1 MATIPIWLLF
11 LAVVGVLASVI
22 EAGYRLGVIAHRQSK
37 EEKESPVAAVSNTTL
52 GLLAFIL
59 AFTFAI
65 VTDRYDAKKRLVGEE
80 ANALRTVYL
89 RSEFL
94 PEADRER
101 AATLL
106 RQYVDLKLAGAK
118 EIVERDAALE
128 ERRIAWLRIER
139 QLWDMAVVNARQ
151 DMDSDVAA
159 LYVESLNHLVDAE
172 AMRVAIAWHARIPVV
187 IWSVLYVITALAMLG
202 FGYHMG
208 IAGSRRTKAALI
220 LVLAFSLMIAL
231 IADLDRPQ
239 SGFLRVSQR
248 PLVELNT
255 FMDREAEVREQK

>member
-1 MATIPIWLLF
+1 MATIPVWLLF
-11 LAVVGVLASVI
+11 LSVAAGTSCAI

-37 EEKESPVAAVSNTTL
+37 EEKESPVAAVSSTTL

-65 VTDRYDAKKRLVGEE
+65 VTDRYDAKRRLVGEE

-94 PEADRER
+94 PETDRER

-106 RQYVDLKLAGAK
+106 RRYVDLKITGAK
-118 EIVERDAALE
+118 ELVEGDAALE

-139 QLWDMAVVNARQ
+139 QLWDMAVANARQ
-151 DMDSDVAA
+151 DMNSDVAA
-159 LYVESLNHLVDAE
+159 LYVESLNDLVDAE
-172 AMRVAIAWHARIPVV
+172 AMRVATAWHARIPGV
-187 IWSVLYVITALAMLG
+187 IWSVFFVITALAMLG
-202 FGYHMG
+202 FGYHMA
-208 IAGSRRTKAALI
+208 IAGSRRTKTAFILI
-220 LVLAFSLMIAL
+220 LSFSLMIAL

-239 SGFLRVSQR
+239 SGFLSVSQR
-248 PLVELNT
+248 PLIELQ
-255 FMDREAEVREQK
+255 MLMEREAEARQQ